1 VQIGLFFSRFNYR
14 TFYKVANGAMKDDG
28 ILLLHTMGIQGTDM
42 PVYSKWVSKYIFPNS
57 EMPKLENLIMRAE
70 DLFVLEDLHNFG
82 ADYELTL
89 LEWEKN
95 LVNGWDKLK
104 HKYSEEL
111 LSTWLIYLHGAQGL
125 LGGRHIHL
133 FHFVFSKNGILGGYQ
148 APR

>member
-1 VQIGLFFSRFNYR
+1 MDFFLSRFNYR

-28 ILLLHTMGIQGTDM
+28 ILLLHTMGIQASDM
-42 PVYSKWVSKYIFPNS
+42 PVNNKFVSKYIFPNS
-57 EMPKLENLIMRAE
+57 EIPKLENLIMRAQ

-89 LEWEKN
+89 LEWENN

-104 HKYSEEL
+104 DKYSEDL
-111 LSTWLIYLHGAQGL
+111 RTLWLAYLHGAQGL

-133 FHFVFSKNGILGGYQ
+133 FQFVFSKNGILGGYQ

>member
-1 VQIGLFFSRFNYR
+1 
-14 TFYKVANGAMKDDG
+14 MKDDG
-28 ILLLHTMGIQGTDM
+28 IMLLHTMGIQASDM
-42 PVYSKWVSKYIFPNS
+42 PVINKWTSKYIFPNS
-57 EMPKLENLIMRAE
+57 EMPKLEHLIMRAQ

-104 HKYSEEL
+104 RKYSEEL
-111 LSTWLIYLHGAQGL
+111 LSTWLVYLRAAQGL
-125 LGGRHIHL
+125 LGGRHFHL
-133 FHFVFSKNGILGGYQ
+133 FQFVFSKNGILGGYQ